1 MSALEKVN
9 FIQYIKKNVMNRN
22 LKKRSKSP
30 NVFKSYVGFFEPF
43 VHLKV
48 RNLVKFELK
57 VMVNDEKKKF
67 ERIKYL
73 WDLVRS
79 YVTSLRAINRIR
91 RLSLAN

>member
-1 MSALEKVN
+1 M
-9 FIQYIKKNVMNRN
+9 
-22 LKKRSKSP
+22 
-30 NVFKSYVGFFEPF
+30 
-43 VHLKV
+43 KV
-48 RNLVKFELK
+48 RNLVNFELK
-57 VMVNDEKKKF
+57 VMVNEEKKKF